1 MEKERIMFR
10 FKKRSKRPKPPPI
23 LPLEYTG
30 YHWPER
36 EDDKDP
42 VVLPDDWFP
51 RKRPS
56 PKTNEYVDYPQ

>member
-1 MEKERIMFR
+1 MFG
-10 FKKRSKRPKPPPI
+10 FKKRPKRPKRPKPPPI

-42 VVLPDDWFP
+42 VFLPDDWLSMI
-51 RKRPS
+51 KSSSGEDES
-56 PKTNEYVDYPQ
+56 PDTTS

>member
-1 MEKERIMFR
+1 MFG
-10 FKKRSKRPKPPPI
+10 FKKRPKRPKRPKPPPI

-42 VVLPDDWFP
+42 IVLPDDLLSMIKSSS
-51 RKRPS
+51 REDES
-56 PKTNEYVDYPQ
+56 PDTTS